1 MGPDGAHRWRRAH
14 REHPPGIRPGGVQ
27 EILVRLVRVCPPLR
41 PTHRLA
47 AALQPRE
54 RVGDPRLRRVRRAGT
69 DRGGNGPQDRSGAEV
84 RRKEA
89 APLSSI
95 LDAFLESL
103 RIPHV
108 AFLVSLRKRWPE
120 IAGPLVSRN
129 AIPLSLRNGV
139 LTVVVRN
146 HAWAQELRMSKI
158 PMIGRIREAVGERI
172 PVGDIRFTVG
182 SLASVEEEEAV
193 PLDEPPHPAGPDPE
207 GLSAVADPETRER

>member
-1 MGPDGAHRWRRAH
+1 M
-14 REHPPGIRPGGVQ
+14 
-27 EILVRLVRVCPPLR
+27 
-41 PTHRLA
+41 
-47 AALQPRE
+47 
-54 RVGDPRLRRVRRAGT
+54 
-69 DRGGNGPQDRSGAEV
+69 
-84 RRKEA
+84 RRKDA

-129 AIPLSLRNGV
+129 ASPLSLRNGV

-158 PMIGRIREAVGERI
+158 PMIARIRETVGERI
-172 PVGDIRFTVG
+172 PVSDLRFTVG
-182 SLASVEEEEAV
+182 SIASVEEEEVAA
-193 PLDEPPHPAGPDPE
+193 PGEESPHPATPDPE
-207 GLSAVADPETRER
+207 GLSAVADPETRESLRALHRRSRPPKEIPSKS